1 MGVAPGGYHTKGVY
15 VIGVVSPIAAQ
26 ALLSDP
32 DTQSAEP
39 LTLKV
44 G

>member
-1 MGVAPGGYHTKGVY
+1 MGVAPGGYHTKGAY
-15 VIGVVSPIAAQ
+15 VIGVVSPFAAESLLADPAAQ
-26 ALLSDP
+26 H
-32 DTQSAEP
+32 AEP